1 MKMPCELCMLL
12 CQGKR
17 AEKDVRKTM
26 DVRNNMHSDYSQI
39 VSSRSRLR
47 SRILISPR
55 ETSTIPSPAKYLSIL
70 DTTSRAEPI

>member
-26 DVRNNMHSDYSQI
+26 DVRNNMHSDYFSDRQFPKPFP
-39 VSSRSRLR
+39 VENSD
-47 SRILISPR
+47 ISAGNLHDP
-55 ETSTIPSPAKYLSIL
+55 LSCKVFEH
-70 DTTSRAEPI
+70 S